1 MNAKALI
8 LALVAATVTACA
20 SAGGGETEATGP
32 SPRENEATRA
42 ASVHLVQAG
51 LAEGEEAEALFQEAL
66 TDALTA
72 VEQMPDNPKSYLVAG
87 QAAAGLHQWVRADT
101 MFQRAVDL
109 YPEYEEQIVVE
120 REQAWADAYNMGAEA
135 LNQGDLDRALAMFE
149 GADRLYQGR
158 PEAKLALGSVYVN
171 RGNTEAA
178 AEAYLGALE
187 VLSGEPPAE
196 MTEEQAASWAESR
209 RVAAFN
215 AAQLLAQTG
224 DFERAAQTLQSFL
237 DQYEAGLDAETAL
250 QARTALAGFL
260 AQAGDA
266 EAAEAMY
273 EEILNRTDLTANE
286 YFQAG
291 IGFFNTSDYARA
303 AEAFSAAA
311 ELNPYSRDAYLNLVQ
326 ALYSQALELEEM
338 EETPE
343 RNEELEALYRRILDA
358 ADEVRELD
366 PLNRN
371 VVSFMLRAYR
381 SLADLA
387 EQGEAQQLTER
398 TQELFRE
405 YQNQSFDISDIQIAI
420 QGDDTARVTGSLGN
434 LAASAGEPV
443 VLRFELLDEQGQIID
458 DATVTVTTPEQGAA
472 TQFSAILD
480 VPGGEFAGWRYE
492 VTN

>member
-20 SAGGGETEATGP
+20 SAGGGETADTGP
-32 SPRENEATRA
+32 RPQENEATRS

-51 LAEGEEAEALFQEAL
+51 LMEGEEARTQFEQAL
-66 TDALTA
+66 TDALLA
-72 VEQMPDNPKSYLVAG
+72 IEQMPENPKGYLIAG
-87 QAAAGLHQWVRADT
+87 QAAAGLNDWARADT
-101 MFQRAVDL
+101 MFERAVSL
-109 YPEYEEQIVVE
+109 YPGYEEQIAVE

-135 LNQGDLDRALAMFE
+135 LNQGDLDTALAMFQ
-149 GADRLYQGR
+149 GADRLYQAR

-187 VLSGEPPAE
+187 ILSDPPPEE

-215 AAQLLAQTG
+215 AAQLLAQAG
-224 DFERAAQTLQSFL
+224 DYARAAETLQGFL
-237 DQYEAGLDAETAL
+237 EIHEADLAPETAL

-266 EAAEAMY
+266 EAAETMY
-273 EEILNRTDLTANE
+273 EEILAREDLSSNE

-303 AEAFSAAA
+303 AESFAAAA

-326 ALYSQALELEEM
+326 ALYSQALELEET

-343 RNEELEALYRRILDA
+343 RNAELESIYDRILEA
-358 ADEVRELD
+358 ADQVRSLD

-371 VVSFMLRAYR
+371 VVSFMLRSYR
-381 SLADLA
+381 ALADLA
-387 EQGEAQQLTER
+387 DQSEAQQLTQR

-405 YQNQSFDISDIQIAI
+405 YQSQLYDISDIQIVI
-420 QGDDTARVTGSLGN
+420 QGADAARVTGVLTN
-434 LAASAGEPV
+434 LTATAGQPV
-443 VLRFELLDEQGQIID
+443 ELRFGLMDSQGQVID
-458 DATVTVTTPEQGAA
+458 DATVTVTAPEEGSSV
-472 TQFSAILD
+472 QFSATLD

-492 VTN
+492 VVN